1 MRCLECRA
9 EIAEQ
14 AQVCARCGAWAPVEY
29 QLYVAEDPADAAR
42 DAVGGPAPAAS
53 HADTRQQ
60 RPESKP
66 DPEGDRAELT
76 EWVQTRKFSTTRL
89 RPGYNIDEVDAFIDA
104 IRDSFLRVR
113 EPSLTPEEIRVK
125 KFSTTRLRPGYDEE
139 EVDAFLDKAELR
151 LAGLTGIPLRPPST
165 AIKSGLYADPGG
177 QAGLRYWD
185 GKAWSPLLP
194 VDVGG
199 GKQAPIFPG
208 EVSWPLPQP
217 DGSWQYAARQAR
229 EKTTVAIGSTIAA
242 AVLGG
247 VAATPGNLWWA
258 WLAVTSAV
266 LAFDSWKNRRFFVKL
281 DRAASGRAGQYWDSA
296 AGPR

>member
-1 MRCLECRA
+1 MRCLECGA

-60 RPESKP
+60 RPESKS
-66 DPEGDRAELT
+66 DPEDDRAELT

-89 RPGYNIDEVDAFIDA
+89 RPGYAID
-104 IRDSFLRVR
+104 
-113 EPSLTPEEIRVK
+113 
-125 KFSTTRLRPGYDEE
+125 

-151 LAGLTGIPLRPPST
+151 LADLTGIPLRPPST

-199 GKQAPIFPG
+199 GRQAPIFPG

-258 WLAVTSAV
+258 WFAVTSAV
-266 LAFDSWKNRRFFVKL
+266 LAFDNWKNRRFFVKL